1 MTTGTLTPP
10 RKERAAPDSPR
21 PARRSR
27 RGPFLAPYLF
37 VAPFYIVFAAF
48 GLYPLVF
55 ALQLSF
61 TDWKGAGEA
70 KFIGLENYTYLLTSE
85 EFWSSLGNSAVMWL
99 LIVPLQIVGG
109 LAAAVLLAN
118 AKLRLRG
125 MFRVAFIAPFV
136 TPLVAMAQVWIVAFD
151 TDYGLVNHLF
161 NLVGLPDVDWLQST
175 VWAKPTLALLFL
187 WKTTGFAIIILLA
200 GLQAVPGDVYEAA
213 ALDGASRK
221 RQFWS
226 LTLPLVRRSIAFLV
240 VVQTLAVFQ
249 MFAEPFVVTQGGPY
263 GSTTTGGLYLYNHIL
278 ASDLGTGAAN
288 SFLLVLLVFAL
299 SLLSVRLLRSR
310 DE

>member
-1 MTTGTLTPP
+1 MTSGTLTPP
-10 RKERAAPDSPR
+10 RSKGRPPAAPR
-21 PARRSR
+21 PVRSR
-27 RGPFLAPYLF
+27 RRLLLAPYLF
-37 VAPFYIVFAAF
+37 VAPFYVVFAAF

-61 TDWKGAGEA
+61 TNWKGAGEA
-70 KFIGLENYTYLLTSE
+70 RFIGLENYTYLLTSE

-118 AKLRLRG
+118 ARLRLRG

-151 TDYGLVNHLF
+151 TDYGLVNHLL
-161 NLVGLPDVDWLQST
+161 NLVGLPDIDWLQST
-175 VWAKPTLALLFL
+175 AWAKPTLALLFL

-200 GLQAVPGDVYEAA
+200 GLQAVPADVYEAA

-240 VVQTLAVFQ
+240 VIQTLAVFQ
-249 MFAEPFVVTQGGPY
+249 MFAEPYVVTQGGPY
-263 GSTTTGGLYLYNHIL
+263 GSTTTGGLYLYNHIT

>member
-1 MTTGTLTPP
+1 MTPATLSPVHREERTAPP
-10 RKERAAPDSPR
+10 RPR
-21 PARRSR
+21 ARRR
-27 RGPFLAPYLF
+27 PFLAPYLF
-37 VAPFYIVFAAF
+37 VAPFFLVFAAF

-61 TDWKGAGEA
+61 TDWKGAGDA
-70 KFIGLENYTYLLTSE
+70 HFIGFENYSYLLTSP
-85 EFWSSLGNSAVMWL
+85 EFWSSLGNSAVLWL
-99 LIVPLQIVGG
+99 LIVPVQIIGG

-118 AKLRLRG
+118 ARLRLRG

-136 TPLVAMAQVWIVAFD
+136 TPLVAMAQVWIVVFD
-151 TDYGLVNHLF
+151 TDYGLVNHLLQ
-161 NLVGLPDVDWLQST
+161 LVGLPEVAWLTST
-175 VWAKPTLALLFL
+175 SWAKPTLALLFL

-200 GLQAVPGDVYEAA
+200 GLQAVPPDVYEAA
-213 ALDGASRK
+213 ALDGASRR

-240 VVQTLAVFQ
+240 VIQTLAVFQ

-263 GSTTTGGLYLYNHIL
+263 GSTTTGGLYLYDHITS
-278 ASDLGTGAAN
+278 SDLGTGAAN

>member
-1 MTTGTLTPP
+1 MTPTTL
-10 RKERAAPDSPR
+10 A
-21 PARRSR
+21 PARRAERTDPAPPRTR
-27 RGPFLAPYLF
+27 RRLFLTPYLF
-37 VAPFYIVFAAF
+37 VAPFYVVFAAF

-61 TDWKGAGEA
+61 TNWKGAGEA
-70 KFIGLENYTYLLTSE
+70 RFIGLGNYTYLLTSP

-99 LIVPLQIVGG
+99 LVVPVQIVGG

-118 AKLRLRG
+118 ARLRLRG
-125 MFRVAFIAPFV
+125 AFRVAFIAPFV
-136 TPLVAMAQVWIVAFD
+136 TPLVAMAQVWIVVFD
-151 TDYGLVNHLF
+151 SDYGLVNHLF
-161 NLVGLPDVDWLQST
+161 QLVGLPQIDWLTST

-200 GLQAVPGDVYEAA
+200 GLQAVPSDVYEAA
-213 ALDGASRK
+213 SLDGASRR

-249 MFAEPFVVTQGGPY
+249 MFAEPFVVTKGGPY
-263 GSTTTGGLYLYNHIL
+263 GSTTTGGLYLYNHITS
-278 ASDLGTGAAN
+278 SDLGTGAAN

-299 SLLSVRLLRSR
+299 SLVSVRLLRSR

>member
-1 MTTGTLTPP
+1 MTSGTLTPP
-10 RKERAAPDSPR
+10 RKQRAAPAAPR
-21 PARRSR
+21 PARSR
-27 RGPFLAPYLF
+27 RRPFLAPYLF
-37 VAPFYIVFAAF
+37 VAPFYVVFAAF

-70 KFIGLENYTYLLTSE
+70 NFIGLENYTYLLTSE

-118 AKLRLRG
+118 ARLRLRG

-175 VWAKPTLALLFL
+175 AWAKPTLALLFL

-200 GLQAVPGDVYEAA
+200 GLQAVPADVYEAA
-213 ALDGASRK
+213 SLDGASRK

-226 LTLPLVRRSIAFLV
+226 LTLPLMRRSI
-240 VVQTLAVFQ
+240 
-249 MFAEPFVVTQGGPY
+249 
-263 GSTTTGGLYLYNHIL
+263 
-278 ASDLGTGAAN
+278 
-288 SFLLVLLVFAL
+288 
-299 SLLSVRLLRSR
+299 
-310 DE
+310 

>member
-1 MTTGTLTPP
+1 MTSATLSPVRDGHRASPPPP
-10 RKERAAPDSPR
+10 R
-21 PARRSR
+21 ARRR
-27 RGPFLAPYLF
+27 LFLTPYLF
-37 VAPFYIVFAAF
+37 VAPFYVVFAAF

-55 ALQLSF
+55 AFQLSF

-70 KFIGLENYTYLLTSE
+70 HFIGLGNYTYLLTNP

-99 LIVPLQIVGG
+99 LIVPVQIVGG
-109 LAAAVLLAN
+109 LAVAVLLAN
-118 AKLRLRG
+118 ARLRG
-125 MFRVAFIAPFV
+125 RGVFRVVFIAPFV
-136 TPLVAMAQVWIVAFD
+136 TPLVAMAQVWIVVFD
-151 TDYGLVNHLF
+151 TDYGLVNSLL
-161 NLVGLPDVDWLQST
+161 NLVGLPDVAWLAST
-175 VWAKPTLALLFL
+175 AWAKPTLALLFL

-200 GLQAVPGDVYEAA
+200 GLQAVPADVYEAA
-213 ALDGASRK
+213 ALDGASRR

-263 GSTTTGGLYLYNHIL
+263 GSTTTSGLFLYNHITS
-278 ASDLGTGAAN
+278 SDLGTGAAN

>member
-1 MTTGTLTPP
+1 MTSGTLTPP
-10 RKERAAPDSPR
+10 RKERTAPAKPR

-27 RGPFLAPYLF
+27 RRPFLAPYLF
-37 VAPFYIVFAAF
+37 IAPFYVVFAAF

-61 TDWKGAGEA
+61 TDWKGAGA
-70 KFIGLENYTYLLTSE
+70 ANFIGLENYTYLLTSE

-99 LIVPLQIVGG
+99 LIVPVQIVGG

-118 AKLRLRG
+118 ARLRLRG

-175 VWAKPTLALLFL
+175 AWAKPTLALLFL

-200 GLQAVPGDVYEAA
+200 GLQAVPADVYEAA

>member
-1 MTTGTLTPP
+1 MTSATLSPVRDGHRASPPPP
-10 RKERAAPDSPR
+10 R
-21 PARRSR
+21 ARRR
-27 RGPFLAPYLF
+27 LFLTPYLF
-37 VAPFYIVFAAF
+37 VAPFYVVFAAF

-55 ALQLSF
+55 AFQLSF

-70 KFIGLENYTYLLTSE
+70 HFIGLGNYTYLLTSP

-99 LIVPLQIVGG
+99 LIVPVQIVGG
-109 LAAAVLLAN
+109 LAVAVLLAN
-118 AKLRLRG
+118 ARLRG
-125 MFRVAFIAPFV
+125 RGVFRVVFIAPFV
-136 TPLVAMAQVWIVAFD
+136 TPLVAMAQVWIVVFD
-151 TDYGLVNHLF
+151 TDYGLVNSLL
-161 NLVGLPDVDWLQST
+161 NLVGLPDVAWLAST
-175 VWAKPTLALLFL
+175 AWAKPTLALLFL

-200 GLQAVPGDVYEAA
+200 GLQAVPADVYEAA
-213 ALDGASRK
+213 ALDGASRR

-263 GSTTTGGLYLYNHIL
+263 GSTTTSGLFLYNHITS
-278 ASDLGTGAAN
+278 SDLGTGAAN

>member
-1 MTTGTLTPP
+1 MTPTILT
-10 RKERAAPDSPR
+10 
-21 PARRSR
+21 PARRER
-27 RGPFLAPYLF
+27 RATAPPRPGRTRRRPFLAPYLF
-37 VAPFYIVFAAF
+37 VAPFYVVFAAF

-61 TDWKGAGEA
+61 TDWKGAGA
-70 KFIGLENYTYLLTSE
+70 ARFIGLENYTYLLTSE

-99 LIVPLQIVGG
+99 LIVPVQIVGG

-118 AKLRLRG
+118 ARLRLRG

-151 TDYGLVNHLF
+151 KNYGLVNHLLG
-161 NLVGLPDVDWLQST
+161 LVGLPDVDWLQST
-175 VWAKPTLALLFL
+175 AWAKPTLALLFL

-200 GLQAVPGDVYEAA
+200 GLQAVPSDVYEAA
-213 ALDGASRK
+213 ALDGASRT

-249 MFAEPFVVTQGGPY
+249 MFAEPHVVTQGGPY
-263 GSTTTGGLYLYNHIL
+263 GSTTTGGLYLYNHITT
-278 ASDLGTGAAN
+278 SDLGTGAAN

>member
-1 MTTGTLTPP
+1 MTPATLTPLP
-10 RKERAAPDSPR
+10 RTEHRAPAPR
-21 PARRSR
+21 RARRR
-27 RGPFLAPYLF
+27 LFLTPYVF
-37 VAPFYIVFAAF
+37 VAPFFVVFAAF

-70 KFIGLENYTYLLTSE
+70 HFIGLENYTYLLTSP

-99 LIVPLQIVGG
+99 LIVPVQVVGG

-118 AKLRLRG
+118 ARLRLRG

-136 TPLVAMAQVWIVAFD
+136 TPLVAMAQVWIVVFD

-161 NLVGLPDVDWLQST
+161 GLVGLPEVEWLTST
-175 VWAKPTLALLFL
+175 TWAKPTLALLFL

-200 GLQAVPGDVYEAA
+200 GLQAVPADVYEAA
-213 ALDGASRK
+213 ALDGASRR

-263 GSTTTGGLYLYNHIL
+263 GSTTTGGLYLYHHIT

>member
-1 MTTGTLTPP
+1 MTPATLTPVHREERTAPPPP
-10 RKERAAPDSPR
+10 RTRRR
-21 PARRSR
+21 PL
-27 RGPFLAPYLF
+27 LAPYLF
-37 VAPFYIVFAAF
+37 VAPFYLVFAAF

-70 KFIGLENYTYLLTSE
+70 RFIGLDNYSYLLTSP
-85 EFWSSLGNSAVMWL
+85 EFWSSLGNSTVMWL
-99 LIVPLQIVGG
+99 LIVPVQIIGG

-118 AKLRLRG
+118 ARLRLRG

-136 TPLVAMAQVWIVAFD
+136 TPLVAMAQVWIVVFD

-161 NLVGLPDVDWLQST
+161 QTVGLPEVAWLTST
-175 VWAKPTLALLFL
+175 AWAKPTLALLFL

-200 GLQAVPGDVYEAA
+200 GLQAVPADVYEAA
-213 ALDGASRK
+213 ALDGASRR

-226 LTLPLVRRSIAFLV
+226 LTLPLVRRSIAFLI

-263 GSTTTGGLYLYNHIL
+263 GSTTTGGLYLYNHITS
-278 ASDLGTGAAN
+278 SDLGTGAAN

>member
-1 MTTGTLTPP
+1 MTSATLSPV
-10 RKERAAPDSPR
+10 RKQHTAAPPPSR
-21 PARRSR
+21 TRRR
-27 RGPFLAPYLF
+27 LFLTPYLF
-37 VAPFYIVFAAF
+37 VAPFYVVFAAF

-55 ALQLSF
+55 AFQLSF
-61 TDWKGAGEA
+61 TDWKGAGA
-70 KFIGLENYTYLLTSE
+70 AHFIGLGNYSYLLTSP

-99 LIVPLQIVGG
+99 LIVPVQIVGG

-118 AKLRLRG
+118 ARLKGRG
-125 MFRVAFIAPFV
+125 IFRVVFIAPFV
-136 TPLVAMAQVWIVAFD
+136 TPLVAMAQVWIVVFD
-151 TDYGLVNHLF
+151 TDYGLVNALL
-161 NLVGLPDVDWLQST
+161 NLVGLPDVAWLTST
-175 VWAKPTLALLFL
+175 AWAKPTLALLFL

-200 GLQAVPGDVYEAA
+200 GLQAVPPDVYEAA
-213 ALDGASRK
+213 ALDGASRR

-263 GSTTTGGLYLYNHIL
+263 GSTTTGGLFLYNHITS
-278 ASDLGTGAAN
+278 SDLGTGAAN